1 VNENRYA
8 ALDDYAL
15 RHLPSHLAEAGRR
28 EALLTLMNLEFA
40 AAVRDRTRSDALFT
54 PQLRL
59 ARAEALD
66 PESRD
71 VAAALRLMFTE
82 VGLTAAA
89 DALSPWAPVLAA
101 RVGELEHAL
110 DLAELIRAEE
120 VKATA
125 LVTLLRCAIADST
138 LTTPTARRA
147 RQVGELSF
155 VGRHGVAVLVAVA
168 DALRTVGEHSEAL
181 EMLARA
187 KDAVAA
193 QAGRGPVNGQDIADL
208 ASAYLRANE
217 LQEAIASADFDP
229 LGIEATPVRTAI
241 ARRALEL
248 DQTEAA
254 RAAVTAGAAIP
265 DWVNADYGL
274 RGEDLFAFAAEADA
288 AGLPKV
294 ATKIR
299 KRAFANGRDDYVD
312 ELLAKASE
320 AGRSGDGRKAVR
332 LLRAAARKA
341 ADELNPF
348 PAEDWAA
355 VARAAHDLNR
365 AALRDE
371 ALDRCLEAALA
382 EDVFR
387 IGDDVTEVLDIAKA
401 AGRLEQVLPPLMQY
415 LANGPFVA
423 DRDWASHEDDD
434 IRGKPW
440 VVGAWADLL
449 VKVAKA
455 DPHAPTEHLR
465 EAQKKILRRAA
476 PAASVGVLGMGF
488 ADVGSL
494 DDVRQ
499 VLELLGTFRRP
510 LKSDEAKA
518 LILDSCAIESL
529 RLGDTHTA
537 SGWLDEARALTA
549 LTDAANQPNESPGT
563 GTLEWATLHILGRH
577 LAGGSGRANMRAW
590 ADLLPELP
598 SPADEPEAALE
609 DARRQEEAMGGAIG
623 NVSTTIPL
631 RLAEAVV
638 GFLLTDRHA
647 DAMSACREVTYWRLL
662 TYTRTSPLDASE
674 RGTYERIFETSRIH
688 AACLVRVAEA
698 AAPVGSVAA
707 ELGSELLA
715 EAERIPYDGVRYC
728 ARLGIGEALAR
739 SADASPVAAAFLEQS
754 LSSSRDETLASTAAV
769 MPMLAATEDASFL
782 RAVHDQLALAG
793 DRWEPPGPITIRTA
807 RSTGGLFRTFDIVH

>member
-1 VNENRYA
+1 
-8 ALDDYAL
+8 
-15 RHLPSHLAEAGRR
+15 
-28 EALLTLMNLEFA
+28 
-40 AAVRDRTRSDALFT
+40 
-54 PQLRL
+54 
-59 ARAEALD
+59 
-66 PESRD
+66 
-71 VAAALRLMFTE
+71 
-82 VGLTAAA
+82 
-89 DALSPWAPVLAA
+89 
-101 RVGELEHAL
+101 
-110 DLAELIRAEE
+110 
-120 VKATA
+120 
-125 LVTLLRCAIADST
+125 
-138 LTTPTARRA
+138 
-147 RQVGELSF
+147 
-155 VGRHGVAVLVAVA
+155 
-168 DALRTVGEHSEAL
+168 
-181 EMLARA
+181 
-187 KDAVAA
+187 
-193 QAGRGPVNGQDIADL
+193 
-208 ASAYLRANE
+208 
-217 LQEAIASADFDP
+217 
-229 LGIEATPVRTAI
+229 
-241 ARRALEL
+241 
-248 DQTEAA
+248 
-254 RAAVTAGAAIP
+254 
-265 DWVNADYGL
+265 
-274 RGEDLFAFAAEADA
+274 
-288 AGLPKV
+288 
-294 ATKIR
+294 
-299 KRAFANGRDDYVD
+299 
-312 ELLAKASE
+312 
-320 AGRSGDGRKAVR
+320 
-332 LLRAAARKA
+332 
-341 ADELNPF
+341 
-348 PAEDWAA
+348 
-355 VARAAHDLNR
+355 
-365 AALRDE
+365 
-371 ALDRCLEAALA
+371 
-382 EDVFR
+382 
-387 IGDDVTEVLDIAKA
+387 VLDIAKA

-465 EAQKKILRRAA
+465 GAQKKILRRAA

-662 TYTRTSPLDASE
+662 TYTQTSPLDADE
-674 RGTYERIFETSRIH
+674 RGTYELIFETSRIH